1 MFDYFILTGVELNK
15 WTLALTFSL
24 WSLPSVQLGAV
35 LSRNTAAKYET
46 IFEIIYSI
54 EVKSTTWNGYFK
66 CFVDILDCHRNCA
79 VVSTNLDSLECRAAS
94 SKCMC
99 LIKEREKL
107 AIDYQL
113 RVIFVVCIVQSLIL
127 FVTRPALVYAQLCGW
142 KDTPCLL
149 PIAIARIQSFVFYS
163 VIMSGIAVERLVATL
178 FWEWYEKQRTS
189 TLFVV
194 AAVFGVI
201 SVIVIFNT
209 LSIAGLHF
217 TDNVFAMKT
226 VASPLAGAIA
236 LTSCMIYAVLLAFN
250 KYELRRMH
258 KGKVDAYSLACTYQL
273 RENVMIIRIMGP
285 AFVIST
291 PAFAFRGLHLF
302 LPHTPEFEFTRS
314 LAAAMFDLW
323 ISLVSVFMSFIF
335 PLFNVRFRKPAKR
348 FFIYRQIMR
357 CFRCKAKSRIRA
369 SAQKEIADV
378 YFESF
383 NRAMTTSPRTPNI
396 SSISF
401 HIKIHNT

>member
-1 MFDYFILTGVELNK
+1 
-15 WTLALTFSL
+15 
-24 WSLPSVQLGAV
+24 
-35 LSRNTAAKYET
+35 
-46 IFEIIYSI
+46 
-54 EVKSTTWNGYFK
+54 
-66 CFVDILDCHRNCA
+66 
-79 VVSTNLDSLECRAAS
+79 
-94 SKCMC
+94 
-99 LIKEREKL
+99 
-107 AIDYQL
+107 
-113 RVIFVVCIVQSLIL
+113 
-127 FVTRPALVYAQLCGW
+127 
-142 KDTPCLL
+142 
-149 PIAIARIQSFVFYS
+149 
-163 VIMSGIAVERLVATL
+163 MSGIAVERLVATL

-194 AAVFGVI
+194 AAVFGGYI
-201 SVIVIFNT
+201 SRT
-209 LSIAGLHF
+209 
-217 TDNVFAMKT
+217 T
-226 VASPLAGAIA
+226 
-236 LTSCMIYAVLLAFN
+236 IYAVLLAFN

-323 ISLVSVFMSFIF
+323 ISL
-335 PLFNVRFRKPAKR
+335 
-348 FFIYRQIMR
+348 
-357 CFRCKAKSRIRA
+357 IRA